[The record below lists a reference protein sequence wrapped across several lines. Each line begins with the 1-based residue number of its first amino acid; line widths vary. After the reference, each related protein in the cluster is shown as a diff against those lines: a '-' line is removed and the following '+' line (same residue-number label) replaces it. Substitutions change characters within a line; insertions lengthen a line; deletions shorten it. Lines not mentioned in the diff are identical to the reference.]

1 MKNLVCLQ
9 WPCCQHRNIF
19 PPWDWTRYRVT
30 VVEPLVRNSRS
41 VDPKYW
47 CFRFSDLFWP
57 LYRCMHVS
65 HHRLLL
71 CFEFGI
77 AIFFQF
83 LRFLQSF
90 CRINLLFRWAQA
102 FRLQHR
108 HGASVA
114 EGMVLLTNAF
124 RSGKF
129 WGCKLDHNELTRIQF
144 GRSANAILELW
155 YDRNYKKE
163 IESARGQGKTI
174 WNNI

>member
-1 MKNLVCLQ
+1 MLGNLVSSQSCNKFIYQRMVSIKIICRKNRMKNLVCVQ

-30 VVEPLVRNSRS
+30 VVKPLVRNSRS

-47 CFRFSDLFWP
+47 CFRFSDLFCL
-57 LYRCMHVS
+57 LYRCMHGS
-65 HHRLLL
+65 HHLLLL

-108 HGASVA
+108 HGA
-114 EGMVLLTNAF
+114 TCCW
-124 RSGKF
+124 R
-129 WGCKLDHNELTRIQF
+129 
-144 GRSANAILELW
+144 
-155 YDRNYKKE
+155 
-163 IESARGQGKTI
+163 
-174 WNNI
+174 